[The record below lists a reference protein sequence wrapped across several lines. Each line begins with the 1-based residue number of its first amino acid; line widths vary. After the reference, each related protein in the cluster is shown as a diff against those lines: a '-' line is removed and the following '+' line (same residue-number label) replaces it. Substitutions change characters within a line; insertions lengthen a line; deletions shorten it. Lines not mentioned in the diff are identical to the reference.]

1 MLEAK
6 HQPKTE
12 VSNKDLDPQLKAS
25 VISDEEVQDL
35 VKRIGDLE
43 DDFKKHKFDLQKA
56 LLNLQEQLSQKAT
69 LE

>member
-1 MLEAK
+1 MEAK
-6 HQPKTE
+6 YQPKTE

-25 VISDEEVQDL
+25 VVSDEEVQDL
-35 VKRIGDLE
+35 VKRISDLE

-56 LLNLQEQLSQKAT
+56 LLSLQEQLSQKAT